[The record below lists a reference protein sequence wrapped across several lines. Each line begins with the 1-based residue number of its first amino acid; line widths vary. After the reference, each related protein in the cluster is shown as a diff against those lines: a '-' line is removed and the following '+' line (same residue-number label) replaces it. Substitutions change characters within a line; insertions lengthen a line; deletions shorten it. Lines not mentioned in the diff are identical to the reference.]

1 MMKRKYTH
9 IWIDADAC
17 PKVIKEHVFNFSHRL
32 QIPVTL
38 VANSY
43 LNIPNSPLL
52 KLEIVKKG
60 DDVADKFIIEHVQ
73 ASDLVITADI
83 PLAAAVVE
91 KGAIALN
98 PRGEIYDEEN
108 IGEVLSMRNFMKELR
123 DGGSITGGP
132 SALNAKDVQLFTN
145 SLTKLLSN

>member
-1 MMKRKYTH
+1 MKRKFNH

-17 PKVIKEHVFNFSHRL
+17 PKIIKEHVFNFSNRL

-43 LNIPNSPLL
+43 LNIPSSPLL

-60 DDVADKFIIEHVQ
+60 DDVADKYIIDNVKPDEI
-73 ASDLVITADI
+73 VITADI
-83 PLAAAVVE
+83 PLASFVVE
-91 KGAIALN
+91 KGAIAIN
-98 PRGEIYDEEN
+98 PRGEIYDEDN

-132 SALNAKDVQLFTN
+132 SALNAKDVQSFTN
-145 SLTKLLSN
+145 SLNKLLSK